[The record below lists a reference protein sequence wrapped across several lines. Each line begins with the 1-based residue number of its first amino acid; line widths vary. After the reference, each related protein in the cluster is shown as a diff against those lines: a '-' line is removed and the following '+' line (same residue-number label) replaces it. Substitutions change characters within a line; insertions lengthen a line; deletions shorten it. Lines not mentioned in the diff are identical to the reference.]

1 MKLKISA
8 IVALALASSASLGA
22 AEKMT
27 TGTINVI
34 STTPLPSIGLPLN
47 IIPANIQ
54 IFDSKD
60 LRNQPG
66 VTFAD
71 QLMNNAQGI
80 TFNEIQG
87 NPWQPDVS
95 FRGFSASPLAGTPQG
110 MSVFVDGVRV
120 NEPFGD
126 TVHWDLVP
134 NFAIQGMQVVPG
146 SNPVYGLNTLGGAI
160 ALQTKDGRNNQGAAL
175 EAEAGSWGRKRGLAQ
190 FGGVSKDGSVDYFLG
205 AQHTTED
212 GWRKHSPSHIN
223 QTFGKVGWQNEKTKI
238 NLSYMGAYNNMIGN
252 GLTPIDMLGG
262 NRDEIHTS
270 PDITKNYLNHF
281 ALNAAHW
288 LNNDVMLSAN
298 AYHRTSNRNTVNG
311 DANDDFNSDLI
322 VTQAAID
329 DGSYTGG
336 LSAGKCDTNLVSGA
350 ENENCAPGIM
360 NRSRLKSRSLG
371 FNMQAA
377 FNQPVWGMKNQFIAG
392 VGYDLQ
398 RTKFNQTEQ
407 PSEAGNG
414 DDITTNAVIGSWF
427 DSARKPINLEDE
439 IEGTVNLGGRS
450 RTASLFATDTLSLNQ
465 YWHVT
470 ASARYNHTKVKNR
483 DHLNPSGSQESLSGD
498 HNFNRVN
505 PSLGLTFTPTETLS
519 VFGSYSES
527 NRAPTSIELGCA
539 NPDVP
544 CKLPNAMASDPPLNQ
559 VVAKTYDA
567 GLRGKISDNLKWNA
581 SVYRTMNHDD
591 IHFINSSSR
600 SGALGYFDNVG
611 RTKRQGLDLGLSGA
625 IDKFFF
631 RAGYSYIS
639 AKYDTDVALI
649 NEINSEA
656 IDVGT
661 EGGSVINARKGNYLA
676 GIPKHQFK
684 LRAQYEITPQWLV
697 GSNVIYYASQ
707 YVQGNEN
714 NAHNSNTTLN
724 ECNDPEDGH
733 AKCIGKLSG
742 YAVVNLDTQ
751 YNVGQGWRVFAKAV
765 NIFDKDYYTGG
776 RLAETMFTPGGTW
789 GPEDRG
795 VTAVVP
801 GAPRAAWVGVRY
813 EFGGAPEAK

>member
-1 MKLKISA
+1 MSHHLQYVWTNLMKLKISA

-175 EAEAGSWGRKRGLAQ
+175 EAEAGSWGRKRALAQ

-205 AQHTTED
+205 TQHTTED
-212 GWRKHSPSHIN
+212 GWRKYSPSHIN
-223 QTFGKVGWQNEKTKI
+223 QTFGKIGWQNEKTKI
-238 NLSYMGAYNNMIGN
+238 NLSYMGAYNNMTGN

-262 NRDEIHTS
+262 NRDDIHTS
-270 PDITKNYLNHF
+270 PDVTKNYLNHF
-281 ALNAAHW
+281 ALNGSHW
-288 LNNDVMLSAN
+288 LSNDVMLSGN
-298 AYHRTSNRNTVNG
+298 AYYRTSNRNTLNG
-311 DANDDFNSDLI
+311 DANDDF
-322 VTQAAID
+322 D
-329 DGSYTGG
+329 DGQFNEDTELCTG
-336 LSAGKCDTNLVSGA
+336 
-350 ENENCAPGIM
+350 ENDDCSPGVM

-377 FNQPVWGMKNQFIAG
+377 FNQPIWNMKNQFIAG

-398 RTKFNQTEQ
+398 RTKFYQTEQ
-407 PSEAGNG
+407 FTNVGSTEL
-414 DDITTNAVIGSWF
+414 DDLGAFGF
-427 DSARKPINLEDE
+427 DSRRSPANLDDDRET
-439 IEGTVNLGGRS
+439 TVNLGGRS
-450 RTASLFATDTLSLNQ
+450 RTASIFATDTLSINQ

-483 DHLNPSGSQESLSGD
+483 DHLNPSGSDESLSGD

-539 NPDVP
+539 NPEVP

-567 GLRGKISDNLKWNA
+567 GLRGKISDNFKWNA

-591 IHFINSSSR
+591 IHFINSSTQ

-611 RTKRQGLDLGLSGA
+611 RTKRQGLDLGLSGT

-631 RAGYSYIS
+631 RAGYSFIS
-639 AKYDTDVALI
+639 AKYDSDLTLI
-649 NEINSEA
+649 NEINSESIEEGDGA
-656 IDVGT
+656 I
-661 EGGSVINARKGNYLA
+661 INARKGNYLA

-697 GSNVIYYASQ
+697 GSNVVYYAKQ
-707 YVQGNEN
+707 FVQGNEN
-714 NAHNSNTTLN
+714 NAHNGSTSNCT
-724 ECNDPEDGH
+724 EDGNVQ
-733 AKCIGKLSG
+733 CPGKLSG

-776 RLAETMFTPGGTW
+776 RLAETMFTPAGAW
-789 GPEDRG
+789 SPDDRG

-801 GAPRAAWVGVRY
+801 GAPRAAWIGVRY

>member
-1 MKLKISA
+1 MKLKLTA

-22 AEKMT
+22 AEKLT

-146 SNPVYGLNTLGGAI
+146 SNPVYGLNTLGGAL
-160 ALQTKDGRNNQGAAL
+160 ALQTKDGRSNQGVAL
-175 EAEAGSWGRKRGLAQ
+175 EAEAGSWGRKRALAQ

-205 AQHTTED
+205 TQHTTED
-212 GWRKHSPSHIN
+212 GWRKYSPSHIN
-223 QTFGKVGWQNEKTKI
+223 QTFGKIGWQNEKTKI
-238 NLSYMGAYNNMIGN
+238 NLSYMGAYNNMTGN

-262 NRDEIHTS
+262 NRDDIHTS
-270 PDITKNYLNHF
+270 PDVTKNYLNHF
-281 ALNAAHW
+281 ALNGAHW

-298 AYHRTSNRNTVNG
+298 AYYRTSNRNTLNG
-311 DANDDFNSDLI
+311 DANDDFDSNTIATS
-322 VTQAAID
+322 AG
-329 DGSYTGG
+329 GSYAIGDCKISLVTG
-336 LSAGKCDTNLVSGA
+336 ATA
-350 ENENCAPGIM
+350 ENCAPGIM

-371 FNMQAA
+371 FNVQAA
-377 FNQPVWGMKNQFIAG
+377 FNQDFWGKKNQFIAG
-392 VGYDLQ
+392 LGYDVQ

-407 PSEAGNG
+407 PSEIEDG
-414 DDITTNAVIGSWF
+414 DPISGVTWF
-427 DSARKPINLEDE
+427 DERRRPINLEDVTE
-439 IEGTVNLGGRS
+439 TTVNLGGRS
-450 RTASLFATDTLSLNQ
+450 RTASIFATDTLSINQ

-483 DHLNPSGSQESLSGD
+483 DHLNPSGSDASLSGD
-498 HNFNRVN
+498 HSFNRIN
-505 PSLGLTFTPTETLS
+505 PSLGLTFTPIETLS

-559 VVAKTYDA
+559 VVSKTYDA
-567 GLRGKISDNLKWNA
+567 GLRGKISDNFKWNA

-591 IHFINSSSR
+591 IHFISTNAGNGS
-600 SGALGYFDNVG
+600 LGYFDNVG
-611 RTKRQGLDLGLSGA
+611 RTKRQGLDLGLSGS

-639 AKYDTDVALI
+639 AKYDSDLVLVNEVNSAGDGDNI
-649 NEINSEA
+649 N
-656 IDVGT
+656 V
-661 EGGSVINARKGNYLA
+661 RKGNYLA

-684 LRAQYEITPQWLV
+684 LRGQYEITPQWSV
-697 GSNVIYYASQ
+697 GTNIVAYSDQ
-707 YVQGNEN
+707 FVQGNEN
-714 NAHNSNTTLN
+714 NAHQDSGNT
-724 ECNDPEDGH
+724 
-733 AKCIGKLSG
+733 KGKLNG
-742 YAVVNLDTQ
+742 YTVVNLDTQ
-751 YNVGQGWRVFAKAV
+751 YNLGQGWRVFAKAI

-776 RLAETMFTPGGTW
+776 RLAETYFTSAGVWEP
-789 GPEDRG
+789 DQRN

-801 GAPRAAWVGVRY
+801 GAPRAAWIGVRY
-813 EFGGAPEAK
+813 EFGGSDKKD